1 MPLLKQEKEK
11 KMKNTYINE
20 EIYKYLLG
28 KYNKLALNK
37 EELAHEL
44 GVSVSAINNCIVKG
58 YGVPSHKKLGHQSNA
73 RVLFPVVCVAEFL
86 SNTVKVS

>member
-1 MPLLKQEKEK
+1 
-11 KMKNTYINE
+11 MKNTYINE

-44 GVSVSAINNCIVKG
+44 GVSVSAINNCIVRG
-58 YGVPSHKKLGHQSNA
+58 YGLPNFKKNHGSKNG
-73 RVLFPVVCVAEFL
+73 RVFFPLICIAEYL
-86 SNTVKVS
+86 SNTVKVA

>member
-1 MPLLKQEKEK
+1 
-11 KMKNTYINE
+11 MKNTYINE

-28 KYNKLALNK
+28 KYNKMALNK

-58 YGVPSHKKLGHQSNA
+58 YGLPSFKKIGNAKNA
-73 RVLFPVVCVAEFL
+73 RVLFPVICVAEFL
-86 SNTVKVS
+86 SNTVKVA

>member
-1 MPLLKQEKEK
+1 
-11 KMKNTYINE
+11 MKNTYINE

-58 YGVPSHKKLGHQSNA
+58 YGVPSYTKLGHQANA
-73 RVLFPVVCVAEFL
+73 RVVFPVVCVAEFL
-86 SNTVKVS
+86 SNTVKVA

>member
-1 MPLLKQEKEK
+1 
-11 KMKNTYINE
+11 MKNTYINE

-28 KYNKLALNK
+28 KYNKMALNK

-58 YGVPSHKKLGHQSNA
+58 YGIPSYTRLGHQAKS
-73 RVLFPVVCVAEFL
+73 RGIFPVICIAEYL
-86 SNTVKVS
+86 SNTDTVA

>member
-1 MPLLKQEKEK
+1 MSLSKQKKEK
-11 KMKNTYINE
+11 RMKNTYINE

-58 YGVPSHKKLGHQSNA
+58 YGIPSYTKLGHQANA
-73 RVLFPVVCVAEFL
+73 RVVFPIICITEYL
-86 SNTVKVS
+86 SNTVKVA